1 MVFREFRGPS
11 SSVARIELAEN
22 KDTEQLTVF
31 NSKYVVPGPKTMMLH
46 LKAQVFSFS
55 GDTYKI
61 KDSNNENTVGALW
74 GGTALF
80 GNGGKCHVT

>member
-1 MVFREFRGPS
+1 
-11 SSVARIELAEN
+11 
-22 KDTEQLTVF
+22 
-31 NSKYVVPGPKTMMLH
+31 MMLH

-61 KDSNNENTVGALW
+61 KDSNNENAVGALW

>member
-1 MVFREFRGPS
+1 
-11 SSVARIELAEN
+11 
-22 KDTEQLTVF
+22 
-31 NSKYVVPGPKTMMLH
+31 MMLH

-74 GGTALF
+74 GGYCAF
-80 GNGGKCHVT
+80 W

>member
-1 MVFREFRGPS
+1 
-11 SSVARIELAEN
+11 
-22 KDTEQLTVF
+22 
-31 NSKYVVPGPKTMMLH
+31 MMLH

-74 GGTALF
+74 GGVLRF
-80 GNGGKCHVT
+80 LVTEGSAM